1 LFNNAATY
9 ISGEYANVEEVLD
22 DWTQIVNGLA
32 TGDTDRADFYT
43 CDHIKRYACRIK
55 QGIAKKIKG

>member
-1 LFNNAATY
+1 MFNNAATY
-9 ISGEYANVEEVLD
+9 ISGEDANVEEALD

-32 TGDTDRADFYT
+32 TGDTDRAVFCT
-43 CDHIKRYACRIK
+43 CDHIKRYTSRMK

>member
-9 ISGEYANVEEVLD
+9 ISGEDANVEEALD

-32 TGDTDRADFYT
+32 TGDTDRAVFCT
-43 CDHIKRYACRIK
+43 CDHIKRYASRMK
-55 QGIAKKIKG
+55 QGIAKKNKG